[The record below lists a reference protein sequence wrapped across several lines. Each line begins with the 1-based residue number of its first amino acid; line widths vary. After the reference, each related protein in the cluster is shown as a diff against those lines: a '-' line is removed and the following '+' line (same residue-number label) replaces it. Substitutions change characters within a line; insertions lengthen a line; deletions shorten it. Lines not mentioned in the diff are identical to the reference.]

1 MGEALDADAIGDAH
15 AGAEDHMGFDHHVA
29 IHGFRWLVDLSA
41 VQHLNQVCKQLN
53 LNDIVNVNEILAK
66 QGLPVDKKLPQSFQN
81 VVF

>member
-1 MGEALDADAIGDAH
+1 
-15 AGAEDHMGFDHHVA
+15 
-29 IHGFRWLVDLSA
+29 VDLSA
-41 VQHLNQVCKQLN
+41 VQHPNQVCKQLK